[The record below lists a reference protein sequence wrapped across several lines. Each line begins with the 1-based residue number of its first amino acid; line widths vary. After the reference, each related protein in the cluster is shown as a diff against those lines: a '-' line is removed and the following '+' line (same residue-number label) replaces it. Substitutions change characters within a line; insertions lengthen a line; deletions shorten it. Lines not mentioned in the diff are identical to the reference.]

1 MIVKI
6 ETPVTTGLKLR
17 LHLGVVGGSGDDKQ
31 IDLYPDTMLWV
42 HENLVHKYPPEQ
54 QPFSIPAA
62 FVIYALTPLFYIT
75 PPKWH
80 GPAAEPR
87 RGDAR

>member
-1 MIVKI
+1 
-6 ETPVTTGLKLR
+6 
-17 LHLGVVGGSGDDKQ
+17 
-31 IDLYPDTMLWV
+31 
-42 HENLVHKYPPEQ
+42 VHKYPPEQ

-62 FVIYALTPLFYIT
+62 FVIYALTLLFYIT

>member
-6 ETPVTTGLKLR
+6 ETRVTTGLKLR
-17 LHLGVVGGSGDDKQ
+17 FVVGGSGDDKQ